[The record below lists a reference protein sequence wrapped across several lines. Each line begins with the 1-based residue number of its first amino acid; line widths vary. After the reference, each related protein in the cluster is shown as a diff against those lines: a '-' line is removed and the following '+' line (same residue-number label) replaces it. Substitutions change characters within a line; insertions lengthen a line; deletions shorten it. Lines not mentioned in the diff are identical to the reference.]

1 MSLQV
6 CFRILPIDG
15 EVSVEYFLN
24 ICSIKLLFSFCGSC
38 SHSNYSTCFQKD
50 CILGDFRQ
58 KGVMSINRQIPGPD
72 IQVCQGDR
80 IVIDVINQA
89 PGTAAALHWHGL
101 HMREAPFMDGVPFIT
116 QCPIMFGTAFR
127 YDFPATEVGTFFYH
141 SHSGLHK
148 MNGQHGAFI
157 IRGPK
162 DSDTHKGLYD
172 YDDFEH
178 YIILSDWVHGYA
190 EDYFPGFGTTILNGI
205 LINGISHNLT
215 TSSGIVKTFSV
226 ERNKKHRF
234 RLIDSVGFGCS
245 VQVQIQDHKMLIIA
259 ADGVDV
265 LPKEVDII
273 HINSGERFDFVLD
286 ANNKHNSEFWIRVR
300 ADGNCELF
308 PESYALLRYTNG
320 IQEVDYHNLPPVGL
334 FLSEDMVSK

>member
-1 MSLQV
+1 MK
-6 CFRILPIDG
+6 FRICFILFLISFLVIIFCSRSKKVKSIDG
-15 EVSVEYFLN
+15 AKCKRTCSKGDSR
-24 ICSIKLLFSFCGSC
+24 ICHYKFVLEFYQSMGNFCGSC

-162 DSDTHKGLYD
+162 DSDTHKDLYD

-245 VQVQIQDHKMLIIA
+245 VQVQIQDHKILIIA
-259 ADGVDV
+259 SDGVDV
-265 LPKEVDII
+265 LLKK
-273 HINSGERFDFVLD
+273 L
-286 ANNKHNSEFWIRVR
+286 
-300 ADGNCELF
+300 
-308 PESYALLRYTNG
+308 T
-320 IQEVDYHNLPPVGL
+320 
-334 FLSEDMVSK
+334 